1 MKNQKS
7 ICLIGTNKILAD
19 NFQEKVSML
28 INMEEKLPHVLI
40 LRKENSGKE

>member
-19 NFQEKVSML
+19 NFQEKGFYV
-28 INMEEKLPHVLI
+28 NQYGRKTTHVLI